1 MRGLALAIAVATW
14 LASGPAWGHAFP
26 AVRTVV
32 IQVEGCEVAVL
43 VGFRPATGEATDAIL
58 SRVASQPKSQG
69 RDALES
75 ILTNAALAPLAFSV
89 DGKRLVPTAVH
100 AKVGVEPTGVRP
112 MVVVLVT
119 YALPAGKQLE
129 IATADPRTTRFSW
142 VDRASHRIELQDA
155 PSQGRWYDGV
165 ASFLL
170 SMSPKGD
177 STCAAPSSSPPSRSR
192 H

>member
-1 MRGLALAIAVATW
+1 MRGVALAIAVATA
-14 LASGPAWGHAFP
+14 LAAGPAWGHSFP

-32 IQVEGCEVAVL
+32 VQVEGCEVAVL
-43 VGFRPATGEATDAIL
+43 VGYRPGTGEATDTVLA
-58 SRVASQPKSQG
+58 RVASQPKSKG

-75 ILTNAALAPLAFSV
+75 ILTGAALASLTFSV
-89 DGKRLVPTAVH
+89 DGRRLVPTSVR

-119 YALPAGKQLE
+119 YELPPGHKLA
-129 IATADPRTTRFSW
+129 ITTADPRTTRFSW
-142 VDRASHRIELQDA
+142 SDRASHRVDLVGA
-155 PSQGRWYDGV
+155 PTQGQWYDGV

-170 SMSPKGD
+170 SLSPKGD

-192 H
+192 P